1 MLRISITKQLD
12 LRLYITLLCSP
23 PYLTWLLSVK
33 MKEEVYSYTINSEYK
48 LPRSELTN
56 VFAVS
61 QRCSGDFNN
70 ASLIGK
76 KVTLTSKTY
85 VNSITAF

>member
-1 MLRISITKQLD
+1 
-12 LRLYITLLCSP
+12 
-23 PYLTWLLSVK
+23 

-85 VNSITAF
+85 VNSITASLLIVSLHFERYNVKLHSFMTIVGLLERFA